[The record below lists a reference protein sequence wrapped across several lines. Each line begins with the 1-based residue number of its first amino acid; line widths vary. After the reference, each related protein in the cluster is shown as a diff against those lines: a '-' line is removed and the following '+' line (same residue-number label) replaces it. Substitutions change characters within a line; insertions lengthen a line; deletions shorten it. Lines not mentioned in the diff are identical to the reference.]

1 MADFGAALLA
11 VIGFVLSV
19 VGGWCMVEARRREGY
34 VERRMEELDRYER
47 TRQRQDAGL
56 ALLRYDARRQ
66 QSGEEE

>member
-11 VIGFVLSV
+11 VIGLVLSV

-47 TRQRQDAGL
+47 I
-56 ALLRYDARRQ
+56 RQ
-66 QSGEEE
+66 QQGREEE